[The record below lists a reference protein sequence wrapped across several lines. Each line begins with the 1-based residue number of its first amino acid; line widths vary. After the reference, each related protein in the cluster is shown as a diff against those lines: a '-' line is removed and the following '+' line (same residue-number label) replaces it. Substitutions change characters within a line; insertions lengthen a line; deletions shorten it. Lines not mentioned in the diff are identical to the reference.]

1 VFACGAPLFERG
13 GGVDN
18 NDDFGNSGGANQT
31 TLPEPPLMIP
41 YGAIR
46 PFVQYLVPTWCK
58 TQHENFAQVIAAL
71 LKRGTL
77 NKSDLARAMPS
88 PGQPLHGRLKRL
100 ERFLHNPRLDEAAL
114 CVRWLRLAYRFG
126 DDPPQEESDRPLV
139 PLLFDTVYFEPFALL
154 VATIPC
160 GSRGLPVALTT
171 YHRQTLQACFPPQ
184 ETWPSE
190 ADQINPPRRRKGV
203 RSFPASAVVSDFLS
217 QNQIEEHLI
226 AYLFHLLSPALQGV
240 IVADRGFA
248 RASLFRTLKAHER
261 AFVIRF
267 DAQTHIR
274 LPDPQAPNL
283 PVAGL
288 PKDVLGIAVGQRV
301 FCPVA
306 YYGKEEQEPI
316 SLLAVW
322 EEGQEE
328 PWYLASSFAE
338 ATPIETLY
346 RWRMRL
352 ECANR
357 DEKTGV
363 ILTKGGDQHALSN
376 LLHLHRLLLALSAAE
391 WLCALVGLQ
400 AWQDFTDHPTLAT
413 ATPPPEEALSL
424 PNDGPGIPPPIV
436 PHRGPRLPLP
446 SWMKRFAARGP
457 LSYVRLG
464 WEVLD
469 ADDLIVIPQRF
480 LAWFTG
486 YLSSWLPLWR
496 PWQLRHRQSR
506 WAFDSS

>member
-1 VFACGAPLFERG
+1 M
-13 GGVDN
+13 
-18 NDDFGNSGGANQT
+18 T
-31 TLPEPPLMIP
+31 P
-41 YGAIR
+41 YAAIR
-46 PFVQYLVPTWCK
+46 PFVQDLLPTWRK
-58 TQHENFAQVIAAL
+58 TQHENFAQLIAAL
-71 LKRGTL
+71 LKRSTL

-100 ERFLHNPRLDEAAL
+100 ERFLTNPRLDEAVL
-114 CVRWLRLAYRFG
+114 FLRWLRLAYRFG
-126 DDPPQEESDRPLV
+126 DDLPREGTDRPLV
-139 PLLFDTVYFEPFALL
+139 PLLLDTVYFEPFALL

-184 ETWPSE
+184 ETWPT
-190 ADQINPPRRRKGV
+190 ADDQINPVRSCKGV
-203 RSFPASAVVSDFLS
+203 RSPKAAAVVSDFLS
-217 QNQIEEHLI
+217 QNQIEEHLV
-226 AYLFHLLSPALQGV
+226 AYLFDLLSPALQGV

-248 RASLFRTLKAHER
+248 RASLFRALKAQGR

-274 LPDPQAPNL
+274 LPHPLAPDL
-283 PVAGL
+283 PLAGL
-288 PKDVLGIAVGQRV
+288 PKEVLGMAVGHRH
-301 FCPVA
+301 FCPLA

-328 PWYLASSFAE
+328 PWYLASSLASAE
-338 ATPIETLY
+338 QTETVY

-363 ILTKGGDQHALSN
+363 ILGKGGDHHALTN
-376 LLHLHRLLLALSAAE
+376 LLHFHRLVLALCSAE

-400 AWQDFTDHPTLAT
+400 AWQDFTDHPSLAT
-413 ATPPPEEALSL
+413 APLPVEDAASL
-424 PNDGPGIPPPIV
+424 PNDGPGVPPPIL

-446 SWMKRFAARGP
+446 TWMKRFAARGP

-469 ADDLIVIPQRF
+469 ADDLTLILQRL
-480 LAWFTG
+480 LAWLAA
-486 YLSSWLPLWR
+486 YLSAWLPLWR
-496 PWQLRHRQSR
+496 PWQLRYRQR
-506 WAFDSS
+506 HGAFDSS